1 MKVKWISEKVF
12 DNHWFTW
19 YNHRVS
25 NCIKG
30 YKVYFGDEENNYDID
45 KDVQGN
51 YTISGNTYSFKIK
64 VLNDTSQIYIHVSD
78 IGCIEFSNLKIKN
91 VKKEEY
97 ITNGYVNWKGKNIF
111 YNSNVLIKINKQL
124 HEGDTLEFKIDMNLL
139 NENKKQDFIKY
150 LGDNINLLEVQCKSL
165 EHELKN
171 LINSQSWKLTKP
183 LRTISN
189 WLKR

>member
-1 MKVKWISEKVF
+1 MYRGIILLAE
-12 DNHWFTW
+12 
-19 YNHRVS
+19 
-25 NCIKG
+25 IP
-30 YKVYFGDEENNYDID
+30 
-45 KDVQGN
+45 
-51 YTISGNTYSFKIK
+51 
-64 VLNDTSQIYIHVSD
+64 VSD